1 MTVTSDGATERR
13 TRAEETSG
21 SNDRRPGRPRI
32 RPRWAVNAGLV
43 AIGFLVPLVV
53 TGPYQRH
60 LLVNAAILGIF
71 GLSVAF
77 LIRRLGMVSLGHAL
91 YFGGAAYAFGA
102 LSTHAEL
109 EIIPAL
115 VLALGAVVAVALA
128 VGSLLVRS
136 RGIAFTMLTLA
147 FGQFAFTLAGLT
159 QTRSV
164 TGGDD
169 GLPVR
174 MNGTL
179 FGLTARDFSDPV
191 TMWIICWAAV
201 TLALV
206 ALALIGRSR
215 FGKLL
220 DAIRENEER
229 VRFNGS
235 NTYLPV
241 LAAYVV
247 SALIAGIAGVLFA
260 FYNSFLSLDVL
271 AWTTSGNALIVS
283 FIGGCWVATGP
294 LWGALIYTVGN
305 AMLVSGGRTEW
316 QLYVGVAV
324 IVVMVFAKA
333 GVVGSLQAQWL
344 RHRERR
350 RPPVDLAS
358 TN

>member
-1 MTVTSDGATERR
+1 MKV
-13 TRAEETSG
+13 
-21 SNDRRPGRPRI
+21 
-32 RPRWAVNAGLV
+32 GLV

-60 LLVNAAILGIF
+60 LVVNAAILGIF
-71 GLSVAF
+71 GLGVAF

-102 LSTHAEL
+102 FSTHGGL
-109 EIIPAL
+109 DIVPAL
-115 VLALGAVVAVALA
+115 LLALGGVVAVALA

-147 FGQFAFTLAGLT
+147 FGQFVFTLAGLT

-179 FGLTARDFSDPV
+179 LGLTVRDFSNPT
-191 TMWIICWAAV
+191 TMWTICWAVV
-201 TLALV
+201 TVVLLALG
-206 ALALIGRSR
+206 LIGRSR

-220 DAIRENEER
+220 EAIRENEER

-241 LAAYVV
+241 LVAYVV
-247 SALIAGIAGVLFA
+247 SALVAGIAGVLFA
-260 FYNSFLSLDVL
+260 LYNSFLSLDVL

-283 FIGGCWVATGP
+283 FIGGCWTATGP

-305 AMLVSGGRTEW
+305 AMLVSGGRNEW

-333 GVVGSLQAQWL
+333 GVVGSLQAQWV
-344 RHRERR
+344 RRRERR
-350 RPPVDLAS
+350 QPPVDLVRTS
-358 TN
+358 